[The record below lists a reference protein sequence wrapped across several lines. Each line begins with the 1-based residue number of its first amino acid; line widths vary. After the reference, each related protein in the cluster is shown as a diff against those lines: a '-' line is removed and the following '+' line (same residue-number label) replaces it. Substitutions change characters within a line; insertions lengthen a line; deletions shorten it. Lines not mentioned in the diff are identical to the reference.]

1 LPRNSDEGGYAA
13 AARQAMEEALAIEL
27 SPVAPFEG
35 LAPPQ
40 ARRYFSLARELLVEP
55 IPSLAQ
61 QSSYL
66 SRMLLPVLEQALRAV
81 RVRG

>member
-1 LPRNSDEGGYAA
+1 
-13 AARQAMEEALAIEL
+13 MEEALAIEL

-35 LAPPQ
+35 LAPQ
-40 ARRYFSLARELLVEP
+40 ARRHFSLARELLVEP